1 LGATGGRF
9 WSLSSGEDSEDG
21 DEGRDEDLPVEIS
34 LEALSAYCKTPN
46 AESCTLPSSTSSAVR
61 RREQKRLRQRAAAM
75 QLLSGTPDSL
85 RSTGSP
91 CSKFTPM
98 TRKVQFQTPILSPTT
113 FMLESFDASEWVM
126 VQRRQRK
133 NRLCRRRGVWPPAR
147 SDHHQISNYV
157 PLGQLGSAP
166 FCINDNVVNIGR
178 IGHSITQINRA
189 IGRIP

>member
-1 LGATGGRF
+1 MNIYGPSAGSVDIDSMSSPWVWSSATKIGGTTEVEPKYNSSFATKLDGATEKGHLAYGWIYINVKHLTIHSDHIMSVFCGGPLGATGGRF

-98 TRKVQFQTPILSPTT
+98 TRKV
-113 FMLESFDASEWVM
+113 
-126 VQRRQRK
+126 
-133 NRLCRRRGVWPPAR
+133 
-147 SDHHQISNYV
+147 
-157 PLGQLGSAP
+157 
-166 FCINDNVVNIGR
+166 
-178 IGHSITQINRA
+178 
-189 IGRIP
+189 